1 MKNTLFLSAK
11 TIAIS
16 KRTMVMLFCCGVL
29 GVTLSTSSCK
39 SYKVDKEFSEGII
52 EYTIIYD
59 EGQPFKHD
67 PKLRPDKMVVKFK
80 DNNTINKI
88 EGLSGGFMF
97 SMVQNYK
104 ENQVYTLIK
113 ILGKKIFLSESIND
127 GRYPYAY
134 TEMPSISIQKT
145 DEKIVFMGLNCAK
158 AIATFNDSLGHSFE
172 ILYTNELA
180 INNPNKNTPFE
191 EIEGIMLKFS
201 AVLMKQNMQIVARS
215 IKSRNIP
222 DDEFILPKGYEQ
234 IDEDT
239 LEDIF
244 ELMQ

>member
-1 MKNTLFLSAK
+1 MKNTLFLSVK
-11 TIAIS
+11 TIALFKCFVVI
-16 KRTMVMLFCCGVL
+16 LFCCGVL

-113 ILGKKIFLSESIND
+113 ILGKKVFLSESIED

-134 TEMPSISIQKT
+134 SEMPSISIQKT
-145 DEKIVFMGLNCAK
+145 EQKVVFMGLNCSK

-180 INNPNKNTPFE
+180 INNPNRNTPFE
-191 EIEGIMLKFS
+191 EIDGIMLKFS
-201 AVLMKQNMQIVARS
+201 AVLMKQNMQIVASS
-215 IKSRNIP
+215 IKSREIP